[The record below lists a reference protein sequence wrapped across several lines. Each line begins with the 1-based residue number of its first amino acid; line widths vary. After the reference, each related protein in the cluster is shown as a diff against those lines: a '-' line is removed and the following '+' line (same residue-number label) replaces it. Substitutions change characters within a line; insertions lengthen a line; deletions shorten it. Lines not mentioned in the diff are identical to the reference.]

1 MTYLKLALHVLVGI
15 VLGLL
20 YQGSGQDGGR
30 SIQNMGF
37 FLVTLVYLAYTSMM
51 PAVLRCELIAIY
63 LNSRFMLHDFCF
75 CFSLGSRSSSRNE
88 RT

>member
-1 MTYLKLALHVLVGI
+1 MTYLKLALHVLVGV

-51 PAVLRCELIAIY
+51 PAVLRCELLIEISKDAP
-63 LNSRFMLHDFCF
+63 LHDFALQF
-75 CFSLGSRSSSRNE
+75 LPK
-88 RT
+88 

>member
-1 MTYLKLALHVLVGI
+1 MTYLKLGLHVLVGI

-30 SIQNMGF
+30 SIANMGF

-51 PAVLRCELIAIY
+51 PAVLRCERCQKI
-63 LNSRFMLHDFCF
+63 
-75 CFSLGSRSSSRNE
+75 
-88 RT
+88 